1 MPITVD
7 LRLPRAVGVLT
18 WSGLLP
24 FAAALGA
31 ALAWPAQRDAAQL
44 AFIVYGAVILSF
56 LGGTRWGRGIGA
68 QESAASFIQ
77 AVIPSLLG
85 FAALLVGSP
94 PAALALLAGGFA
106 LCLALDL
113 RDRRW
118 PPRYR
123 RLRLGISAAVLTL
136 HAGWALS

>member
-31 ALAWPAQRDAAQL
+31 ALAWPAQRDAVQL
-44 AFIVYGAVILSF
+44 AFIAYGAVILSF

-68 QESAASFIQ
+68 QDTAASFGA
-77 AVIPSLLG
+77 AVVPSLLG
-85 FAALLVGSP
+85 FAALLVDARP
-94 PAALALLAGGFA
+94 VALALLTGGFA

-113 RDRRW
+113 GDRRW

-123 RLRLGISAAVLTL
+123 RLRLAISTAVIAL
-136 HAGWALS
+136 HAGWALA